1 MFFGMPNVVLILLI
15 VLMVGGSIGLGVGV
29 GRVLRTDET
38 ERRESVGV
46 VQGALLG
53 LVGLLLAFGLSMAVA
68 RYDARRAVVVQEAN
82 SIGTTY
88 LRAQMLPEPTRTE
101 SMQLLREYTDLAIA
115 LADAVPDGEVF
126 DRTAMDMETIQ
137 QDLWRLAGDAV
148 VADPTGT
155 APRLYVETLNDT
167 IDRHTDRV
175 ASLRNRVPGTVML
188 IELIGSAV
196 ALGVLALY
204 LSLLGRGLTTS
215 LLTGVFVV
223 LILFVSFDLDRPQ
236 RGFITVPFKVLEDAR
251 AAMDLPPAVS
261 PPP

>member
-1 MFFGMPNVVLILLI
+1 MFYGMPNAVLFFLI
-15 VLMVGGSIGLGVGV
+15 VLVVGGSVALGVTV
-29 GRVLRTDET
+29 GRVLRTRET
-38 ERRESVGV
+38 EQRESVGV

-53 LVGLLLAFGLSMAVA
+53 LVGLLLAFGLSMAVG

-88 LRAQMLPEPTRTE
+88 LRAQLLPEPTRTE
-101 SMQLLREYTDLAIA
+101 SMAVLRDYADLAIE
-115 LADAVPDGEVF
+115 LADQVPDGEAF
-126 DRTAMDMETIQ
+126 DGTALAMEALQ
-137 QDLWRLAGDAV
+137 QDLWRLAGEAV
-148 VADPTGT
+148 TIDPTGT

-175 ASLRNRVPGTVML
+175 ASLRNRVPGTVMM
-188 IELIGSAV
+188 IEVIGSAV

-215 LLTGVFVV
+215 LLAAVFVV

-236 RGFITVPFKVLEDAR
+236 RGFITVPFRVLEEAR
-251 AAMDLPPAVS
+251 AVMDLPPAVD
-261 PPP
+261 PAP